1 MTEDQNNIILII
13 GGPDA
18 GKTHFGGQLYGR
30 LQTRSG
36 LYRISSPPEDLTV
49 FKEVLEN
56 LNDGK
61 SAGHT
66 NVSANNLLEM
76 QVEDENGVKSVF
88 RFPDYGGEQVRTIVN
103 DRRINKTWKEQIE
116 KSNAWVL
123 FIRLD
128 EIHKLEDIVNRGIPD
143 QEILKN
149 RNKDTEPMIMSNSAF
164 YIELLQMLLYTKKV
178 GTNQNDSFPNLT
190 IVLSCWDLIEHR
202 AEKKLPKEIL
212 KEKLPAVYSFIES
225 TWKAGSFNIIGLSS
239 TGKTLS
245 ETEKDL
251 EYVRKGPENFGYI
264 ITSEGK
270 KQQDLT
276 LSIATF
282 IGTQK

>member
-30 LQTRSG
+30 LQTRTG

-49 FKEVLEN
+49 FKDVLEN

-76 QVEDENGVKSVF
+76 QVEDKNGIKYEF

-116 KSNAWVL
+116 KSNAWIL

-128 EIHKLEDIVNRGIPD
+128 KIQPIEDIVNRGIPK
-143 QEILKN
+143 QEVLEN
-149 RNKDTEPMIMSNSAF
+149 RKSNTEPMIMSSSAF
-164 YIELLQMLLYTKKV
+164 YIELLQMLLYTKRVVTK
-178 GTNQNDSFPNLT
+178 QNDSIPNLT
-190 IVLSCWDLIEHR
+190 IVLSCWDLIERHV
-202 AEKKLPKEIL
+202 AKKTPKEIL
-212 KEKLPAVYSFIES
+212 KEKLPATYSYIDS
-225 TWKAGSFNIIGLSS
+225 TWNTGEYSVIGLSS

-245 ETEKDL
+245 EKETDP

-282 IGTQK
+282 IGTKK